1 VRIRQM
7 TLCALFAALT
17 AICAQIVLPIGP
29 VPVNLALLPVL
40 VCGALLPVGQ
50 AVVTMLVY
58 IGMGAAGLP
67 VFAGMTGGPG
77 VLLGPTGGYL
87 LGYVL
92 CAAVVAGLIRQG
104 VKRSLAMAAGVAA
117 CYLPGVAWLMIATGM
132 SLPQALASG
141 ALSFLPGDV
150 LKLFAADYLSKR
162 LYLVVR
168 P

>member
-1 VRIRQM
+1 M

-17 AICAQIVLPIGP
+17 AICAQVVVPMGP

-40 VCGALLPVGQ
+40 VCGALLPPGQ
-50 AVVTMLVY
+50 AVITVLVY
-58 IGMGAAGLP
+58 LGMGAAGLP

-87 LGYVL
+87 MGYVL
-92 CAAVVAGLIRQG
+92 CAAAVAWLVRRG
-104 VKRSLAMAAGVAA
+104 VKRILAMAAGVAA
-117 CYLPGVAWLMIATGM
+117 CYLPGTAWLMAAAGM
-132 SLPQALASG
+132 DLPQAVLSG
-141 ALSFLPGDV
+141 VAPFIPGDV
-150 LKLFAADYLSKR
+150 LKLLFAAYLSKR